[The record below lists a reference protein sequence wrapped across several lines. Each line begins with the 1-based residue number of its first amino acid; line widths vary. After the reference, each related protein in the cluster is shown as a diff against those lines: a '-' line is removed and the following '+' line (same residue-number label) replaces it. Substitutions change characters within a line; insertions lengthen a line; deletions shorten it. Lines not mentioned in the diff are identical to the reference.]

1 MENEFSTNLNK
12 RFLNRKT
19 AVTLFLFALG
29 LSSAVVLGYY
39 GRAVRGCES
48 YHQFYTFPNDQARP
62 TIINYGE
69 DGILHRLIS
78 PDTVGGTTGLTNTK
92 RPVMVRMELT
102 DVPEGLEVHWG
113 NSNTKDFNMETRTV
127 ERVLE
132 PGHGISVHHTFHIS
146 KELQEKPM
154 IYSGTLDIIEVNTNE
169 ILLSIP
175 IKIINK
181 KVSGGTEGGRPQ

>member
-1 MENEFSTNLNK
+1 MENEFSTNSNK

-19 AVTLFLFALG
+19 ALTLFLFALG

-39 GRAVRGCES
+39 GRAVRGGES
-48 YHQFYTFPNDQARP
+48 YHQFYTFPNDKARP

-102 DVPEGLEVHWG
+102 NVPDGLEVHWG
-113 NSNTKDFNMETRTV
+113 NSRTKDFNLETRTV

-132 PGHGISVHHTFHIS
+132 PGHRISVHHTFHIS

-154 IYSGTLDIIEVNTNE
+154 IYSGSLDIIEVNTDE

-181 KVSGGTEGGRPQ
+181 KVNSGSEGGRPQ

>member
-1 MENEFSTNLNK
+1 MENKFSTSLNK
-12 RFLNRKT
+12 RMMNRKT
-19 AVTLFLFALG
+19 ALTLFLFALG
-29 LSSAVVLGYY
+29 LSSALVLGYY
-39 GRAVRGCES
+39 GRAVRGGES
-48 YHQFYTFPNDQARP
+48 YHHFATFPNDKARP
-62 TIINYGE
+62 IIINYGE

-102 DVPEGLEVHWG
+102 NVPDGLEVHWDK
-113 NSNTKDFNMETRTV
+113 SRTKDFNMETRTV

-132 PGHGISVHHTFHIS
+132 PGHQIAVHHTFHIS

-154 IYSGTLDIIEVNTNE
+154 IYSGTLDIIEVNTDE

-181 KVSGGTEGGRPQ
+181 KVGGRPQ